1 MARLSAA
8 FIALPGGYGDMEL
21 YMEEFLEIINVD
33 GYCNSLL
40 ALFDNGSG
48 RCQVKKKVRFADDVV
63 EPSSNNEKY

>member
-40 ALFDNGSG
+40 ALFDNGRG
-48 RCQVKKKVRFADDVV
+48 GAK
-63 EPSSNNEKY
+63 